1 MRGDIHMSM
10 NRIEVITSVER
21 RRRFSRAEK
30 ERWVLALMEPGANCS
45 EVARQVGVD
54 RSLLYRWR
62 RELSDL
68 ARPPGELASFVPVAI
83 VPASAEGPREPS
95 SSLSPATMSIEFGAN
110 ISMKIE
116 GAPDADTLVNIISAL
131 SRTVARR

>member
-1 MRGDIHMSM
+1 MSM

-21 RRRFSRAEK
+21 RRRFSRADK
-30 ERWVLALMEPGANCS
+30 ERWVSALMDPGATCS
-45 EVARQVGVD
+45 EVARQAGVD

-68 ARPPGELASFVPVAI
+68 ARPAGELASFVAVAI
-83 VPASAEGPREPS
+83 TPESAEGPREPS
-95 SSLSPATMSIEFGAN
+95 LLSPATMSIEFGAI

-116 GAPDADTLVNIISAL
+116 GAP
-131 SRTVARR
+131 

>member
-1 MRGDIHMSM
+1 MSM

-30 ERWVLALMEPGANCS
+30 ERWVSALMEPGNNCS
-45 EVARQVGVD
+45 EVARQAGVD

-62 RELSDL
+62 RDLSDL

-83 VPASAEGPREPS
+83 APEPAEVPREP

-110 ISMKIE
+110 VRMKIE

>member
-1 MRGDIHMSM
+1 MSM
-10 NRIEVITSVER
+10 NRIEVVTSVER

-45 EVARQVGVD
+45 EVARQAGVD

-83 VPASAEGPREPS
+83 AQEPVEVPREPS
-95 SSLSPATMSIEFGAN
+95 SLSSATMSIEFGAS

-116 GAPDADTLVNIISAL
+116 GAPDADTLVHIINAL